1 MCSFLRSTAESDGDW
16 TIHRTLSAGKR
27 FSRPVFLI
35 YSMSSAIGMVDPRA
49 PRFGQAVTTSL
60 AVGGLAFQEPAL
72 IYVLTTLL
80 VVAVAS
86 RWRIDPYRFLWKRV
100 QGFVGPPTET
110 ESALPHRFARVVG
123 AIFTTVASGCLLL
136 AGTTGIGLFA
146 LAGYGIVVVVGVLA
160 ALGAFANFC
169 LGCRMYRQQSVFKGW
184 KLLTTPAEDAEALSR
199 R

>member
-1 MCSFLRSTAESDGDW
+1 MA
-16 TIHRTLSAGKR
+16 
-27 FSRPVFLI
+27 
-35 YSMSSAIGMVDPRA
+35 SSSGMVDPRA
-49 PRFGQAVTTSL
+49 PRFGQAVTTAL
-60 AVGGLAFQEPAL
+60 AFGGVVFQEPAV

-86 RWRIDPYRFLWKRV
+86 RWRVDPYRFLWRQV
-100 QGFVGPPTET
+100 RRFVGPPSET

-123 AIFTTVASGCLLL
+123 AIFTTVASTCLLV
-136 AGTTGIGLFA
+136 AGSTGIGLFA
-146 LAGYGIVVVVGVLA
+146 LAGYGIVLIVGFLA

-169 LGCRMYRQQSVFKGW
+169 LGCRMYRQLSLFKGW